1 MENLKMKISRGIKEI
16 AVENEKG
23 EITTTL
29 FINMENED
37 IIPAFSRLIQNLSHV
52 TDEFM
57 KEAEELEDKYKD
69 ENEDS
74 GYEGI
79 VEKSRAKVR
88 YIEKCIAEIDA
99 VFGQGTIRNVYKE
112 CYDLNKYFVPSEE
125 LLIQFVDE
133 VIPIMNELFK
143 QKFQENKRR
152 YSPTKKGKRPGR

>member
-1 MENLKMKISRGIKEI
+1 MDNLKMKISSGIKEI

-23 EITTTL
+23 EMITTL
-29 FINMENED
+29 CINMENED
-37 IIPAFSRLIQNLSHV
+37 IIPAFSRLIQNLNHV

-57 KEAEELEDKYKD
+57 KEAEDLEEKYK
-69 ENEDS
+69 EESEDT
-74 GYEGI
+74 GYEEI
-79 VEKSRAKVR
+79 VEKSCAKVR
-88 YIEKCIAEIDA
+88 YIERCIEEIDT

-125 LLIQFVDE
+125 LLIQFADE

-143 QKFQENKRR
+143 QKFQENKKR

>member
-1 MENLKMKISRGIKEI
+1 MENLKMKIASGIKEI

-23 EITTTL
+23 EIVTTL

-37 IIPAFSRLIQNLSHV
+37 IIPAFSRLIQNLNHV

-57 KEAEELEDKYKD
+57 KEAEELDDKYKD

-79 VEKSRAKVR
+79 VEKSCAKVR
-88 YIEKCIAEIDA
+88 YIEKCIEEVDA